1 MSGSSG
7 VAAGVAYFTATG
19 IKFEGAQNRVCK
31 DRMRPRCKPLIVAAC
46 FFGPIGAPSCEIVM
60 KKALILFVIL
70 AAGGWGVWYFFVRE
84 KTLGEKIDDASHKV
98 EKSVND
104 AVKKISR

>member
-1 MSGSSG
+1 
-7 VAAGVAYFTATG
+7 
-19 IKFEGAQNRVCK
+19 
-31 DRMRPRCKPLIVAAC
+31 
-46 FFGPIGAPSCEIVM
+46 M

-84 KTLGEKIDDASHKV
+84 KTLGEKIDDASNKV